1 MALEEESDSYNDSIN
16 VDEDN
21 TNKINDDIIN
31 HILFRNL
38 SEEQIKIV
46 QVPLEY
52 NLCIIACPGSGKTST
67 LTARIIK
74 SIIERKKSIVC
85 ITFTNYSAKDL
96 KEKIIK
102 KINCLIDL
110 CTGKEIQNK
119 LFNRNKNIGGNKIRN
134 KKYDINKTM
143 YKNKFKVL
151 DTTIFIGTIHS
162 FCRYILLKYKGE
174 FKILTELINSNVIKM
189 AFNNFCNSTMYNNSS
204 IDGGNKCTN
213 DPSIINKSDNTFN
226 LSHFIN
232 CMKNNISKHEEKK
245 LEDEAIQSD
254 CDDEEEENE
263 YFFNYLYNFNSSID
277 KGNLEQMGEVKCILK
292 KKEILFLKKKI
303 KLLKYVELYNMTNI
317 EINDIERKFYE
328 NYKKIFEKEKYIYY
342 DFDDLLIETYKLM
355 KDNISI
361 RNKILEEWNH
371 IFCDEFQDINTTQF
385 NILQFFANMQYDVKP
400 IMDNECIDEDMDIF
414 VENDP
419 NKFIKKRSKNNKIQ
433 NNKRN
438 KTKTS
443 ITVIGDD
450 DQSIYAFRG
459 AHASVFKKIIKEC
472 NCLLFKL
479 SRNFRSTKE
488 IVRISNN
495 LILNNGSCRIN
506 KKICT
511 DNIPGQKATFEI
523 FKTNDDQIS
532 YVLAQIIFLKKIYN
546 LKFSDFAIL
555 SRTNKSL
562 KETLINMNKYEIKK
576 KALKMFREFCK
587 NLENKNIPNDTHQN
601 YSKNEKQVESKT
613 TNIVNV
619 KSGEDSI
626 LSKKEFPSDKIKEEN
641 KQVKEEWSE
650 VNISTFNIPI
660 KELNKKK
667 SFFGSKEIIQLITL
681 LRFLI
686 NVNDDVVFLKCFKII
701 KNCKLIKTIVHKLTN
716 NNIRQVHNISDPRYA
731 RDDNINNH
739 RGKLNEESI
748 SFFEKIKNIS
758 QLYILSKRKKL
769 SNDQLAI
776 LNIFTENEIKIIL
789 DFFFVI
795 NHFLNICSQH
805 NSVYILVMDIL
816 KKINLIKKILKKKE
830 ENVEGTANISM
841 NNEQNDLVNVNNNSS
856 NMENLSDCKNDISTI
871 DHKSDIE
878 KNSKEKENTHI
889 IKNCVHT
896 VDYQNIHGKKRTF
909 EQCNDNTNNNTNENA
924 EIINNNN
931 KENPNIITELEIKNN
946 LKALFNIK
954 EEDYNYTQ
962 IQNIFVF
969 LEITK
974 EYKPNLMEQTCYDCL
989 ICFLNDFKNNIHEK
1003 MLIEK
1008 VTLTTIHKSKGLEWK
1023 VVFIINVIEG
1033 EIPHVSANNNEI
1045 IEERKI
1051 FYVGITRAKYILYL
1065 LCYVQNTH
1073 ISEKN
1078 TISRFIYQM
1087 KI

>member
-1 MALEEESDSYNDSIN
+1 MALEYEGNSCNESIS
-16 VDEDN
+16 VDEDDAD
-21 TNKINDDIIN
+21 KINDDVIN
-31 HILFRNL
+31 QILFRNL
-38 SEEQIKIV
+38 SEEQMKIV
-46 QVPLEY
+46 QVPLDY

-110 CTGKEIQNK
+110 CTGKDIQNK
-119 LFNRNKNIGGNKIRN
+119 LFNRNKNIGGTKIRN

-174 FKILTELINSNVIKM
+174 FKILTESINSNVIKM
-189 AFNNFCNSTMYNNSS
+189 AFNNFCNSTMYTNCGLGG
-204 IDGGNKCTN
+204 DGKTPN
-213 DPSIINKSDNTFN
+213 DSSIINKSDNTFN
-226 LSHFIN
+226 LAHFIN
-232 CMKNNISKHEEKK
+232 CMKNNISKNEEKK
-245 LEDEAIQSD
+245 LEDEAIQSEGE
-254 CDDEEEENE
+254 DEEEDE
-263 YFFNYLYNFNSSID
+263 YFFNYLYNFNSSMD

-317 EINDIERKFYE
+317 EINDIEKKFYV

-355 KDNISI
+355 KDNIPI
-361 RNKILEEWNH
+361 RNKILEEWNYM
-371 IFCDEFQDINTTQF
+371 FCDEFQDINTTQF
-385 NILQFFANMQYDVKP
+385 NILQFFANIQYDVKP
-400 IMDNECIDEDMDIF
+400 SMDNEFGDDDMNIF

-419 NKFIKKRSKNNKIQ
+419 SKFIKKGSKNSKIQ
-433 NNKRN
+433 NNKRS

-479 SRNFRSTKE
+479 STNFRSTKE

-506 KKICT
+506 KKIYT
-511 DNIPGQKATFEI
+511 NNIPGQKATFEI

-555 SRTNKSL
+555 SRTNKTL

-587 NLENKNIPNDTHQN
+587 NLENKNIPNDTHKN
-601 YSKNEKQVESKT
+601 CLKNEKQFESTTGST
-613 TNIVNV
+613 TNL
-619 KSGEDSI
+619 KSHEDSVS
-626 LSKKEFPSDKIKEEN
+626 SKKELPSDKI
-641 KQVKEEWSE
+641 KEEWSE
-650 VNISTFNIPI
+650 VNIATFNIPI

-686 NVNDDVVFLKCFKII
+686 NVNDDVVFLKSFKII
-701 KNCKLIKTIVHKLTN
+701 KNSKLIKTIIHKLANNHIEQTHNIADSHYAKDN
-716 NNIRQVHNISDPRYA
+716 NNM
-731 RDDNINNH
+731 NNH
-739 RGKLNEESI
+739 KAKSSKENI
-748 SFFEKIKNIS
+748 SFFEKVKAIS
-758 QLYILSKRKKL
+758 QLHILSKRKKL
-769 SNDQLAI
+769 SADQLAI

-789 DFFFVI
+789 DFFFVV
-795 NHFLNICSQH
+795 NHFLNICSKH
-805 NSVYILVMDIL
+805 NSVYTLVMDIL
-816 KKINLIKKILKKKE
+816 KKTNFIKKIMKKIE
-830 ENVEGTANISM
+830 ESAENTANTM
-841 NNEQNDLVNVNNNSS
+841 NDEQGDLVNANNNSS
-856 NMENLSDCKNDISTI
+856 HMENLIKCKSENDIPTVS
-871 DHKSDIE
+871 HKSGIE
-878 KNSKEKENTHI
+878 NNSKEKESTHI
-889 IKNCVHT
+889 NNDINRG
-896 VDYQNIHGKKRTF
+896 DYQNVHGKKRTF
-909 EQCNDNTNNNTNENA
+909 EQCNDNA

-931 KENPNIITELEIKNN
+931 KENPNIINELEIKNN
-946 LKALFNIK
+946 LKALFNIN
-954 EEDYNYTQ
+954 EEDYNYSQ
-962 IQNIFVF
+962 IQNIFIF
-969 LEITK
+969 LEITR

-989 ICFLNDFKNNIHEK
+989 ICFLNDFKNNMHEK
-1003 MLIEK
+1003 LLIEK

-1073 ISEKN
+1073 MSEKN

-1087 KI
+1087 KL